1 MESSR
6 AILIVV
12 ILGRCKKP
20 SLSLILNVKKN
31 MNIISVNGIEYKRLD
46 FQNEMTIRQFEN
58 LLETVREVADLLTGN
73 VAAERYVIEL
83 VDAVLQKQVHKRL
96 LSQLYFNSDGV
107 SLSQDFEDVKF
118 SEVLNALT
126 DFFTSIMKFITGDS
140 RIYSAKNLPL

>member
-1 MESSR
+1 
-6 AILIVV
+6 
-12 ILGRCKKP
+12 
-20 SLSLILNVKKN
+20 